1 MKKQLS
7 IVLSLVIVTVI
18 IISAFTAIETY
29 KSSSPLAINN
39 KPFYVGVTYC
49 GDSVD
54 ETKQL
59 IDNVK
64 NYTNLFVL
72 QSGPLMYDVSASEEI
87 CDYAVQSGLNVI
99 ISGSTNN
106 LGNNLNT
113 MLSIAEQWGNHF
125 LGLYFNDEPA
135 GHMLDSPYIL
145 LNDNNTS
152 VSISKNLDVVISF
165 ANQSGMGLNTILTQY
180 QFGIVSGIITKTTT
194 LSTIIPHGSIPT
206 VTNITVNGTPVIPDE
221 TVYYPNG
228 TITYATNTTLTYQ
241 PNGQVFDENS
251 QIITNQGNISQ
262 FEPYQQVWN
271 LNPLLNY
278 TAASNFY
285 VNNLKTT
292 LSSIGN
298 QSNVKLYTSDYGL
311 YWFDYEG
318 GYDTVFSEFGWSN
331 SRQMN
336 IALCRG
342 AATAQNKDWGVMIT
356 WTYDHP
362 PFLENSTR
370 LFSDMKLA
378 YDNGASYVVVF
389 NSDGKTSGIL
399 DKDQLNAIKQ
409 FWQYTES
416 NSRKDN
422 PNDRVAYALPNGYG
436 FGFRGTNDSIWGIW
450 HNDNFSD
457 QQYTEANNALERYG
471 SKLDIIF
478 NDPLFQSYSNL
489 YSKIIYS
496 NSTVTQPF

>member
-1 MKKQLS
+1 MKKRLS
-7 IVLSLVIVTVI
+7 IILSLVIATVI
-18 IISAFTAIETY
+18 IISAFTAIEIY
-29 KSSSPLAINN
+29 KFPSSLAINN

-54 ETKQL
+54 EAKQL

-72 QSGPLMYDVSASEEI
+72 QSGPLMYDVSASKEI
-87 CDYAVQSGLNVI
+87 CDYAIQSGLNVI
-99 ISGSTNN
+99 ISGSTNS

-113 MLSIAEQWGNHF
+113 ILSLAEQWGNHF

-152 VSISKNLDVVISF
+152 LSISKNSDTIISF
-165 ANQSGMGLNTILTQY
+165 ANQSGMGLNTISTQY
-180 QFGIVSGIITKTTT
+180 EFGIVSGIITKITTISTTT
-194 LSTIIPHGSIPT
+194 FHDSPPT
-206 VTNITVNGTPVIPDE
+206 VTNITVNGTPMIPDQ

-228 TITYATNTTLTYQ
+228 TITYSTETTLIYQ
-241 PNGQVFDENS
+241 PNGQVFDENG
-251 QIITNQGNISQ
+251 QVLTNQGNISQ

-271 LNPLLNY
+271 LNPLLKY
-278 TAASNFY
+278 ADASNFY
-285 VNNLKTT
+285 VSNLKTA

-311 YWFDYEG
+311 YWFDYAG
-318 GYDTVFSEFGWSN
+318 GYDTVFSEFGWNN

-342 AATAQNKDWGVMIT
+342 AAISHNKDWGVMIT
-356 WTYDHP
+356 WTYDRTP
-362 PFLENSTR
+362 YLENATQ
-370 LFSDMKLA
+370 LYDDMKLA

-389 NSDGKTSGIL
+389 NSDGKSSEIL
-399 DKDQLNAIKQ
+399 GNDQLNAIKQ

-416 NSRKDN
+416 NSREITL
-422 PNDRVAYALPNGYG
+422 NDRVAYVLPNGYG
-436 FGFRGTNDSIWGIW
+436 FGFRGINDSIWGIW

-457 QQYTEANNALERYG
+457 QQHTDVNNALKQYG
-471 SKLDIIF
+471 SKLDVVF
-478 NDPLFQSYSNL
+478 NDSSFQSNSNL
-489 YSKIIYS
+489 YSKIIYW
-496 NSTVTQPF
+496 NSTVT